1 MLYRP
6 KLASTVLLSLILS
19 YAVTSVASAGNE
31 VSKRLTT
38 SKARTERARD
48 ARALHLAEINSVI
61 LSRKKTAR
69 QPNTGT
75 LSRAL
80 ASSDFEIEE
89 DLGSATKVKLTR
101 SNSNQIARIT
111 SSNNPCRRL
120 RRSSLRAG
128 LKTNSL
134 ASLAFKLNDCDPNY
148 IVSADA
154 TLPNEFNF
162 MSSQQKQHLQGPTAI
177 RVTDA
182 WNFTQG
188 NNVIIGV
195 IDTGIQYN
203 HPDLAANTW
212 INPGEVAGNGIDDDA
227 NGYIDDIYGINA
239 ITNSG
244 NPWDD
249 NGHGT
254 HVAGTIGA
262 VGNNG
267 VGTTGVAWNV
277 KIISCKFLNSNG
289 SGSTSDALKCIN
301 YFKALQQRGTKVVLT
316 NNSWGGGGYSQS
328 IWNAIDS
335 LRPMGQQFIAAA
347 GNNNNNNDLNPSY
360 PCSYNNVNIICVA
373 AFDSATGQRA
383 SFSNYGTTTVDI
395 AAPGVSIY
403 STYINSS
410 YANLSGT
417 SMATPIVSGSF
428 ALMVAA
434 APTQNRNVIRVR
446 MMAGSLSAANLN
458 GVTGGNSAG
467 VGRRLNVSEGV
478 RRAML
483 P

>member
-1 MLYRP
+1 MTFPTL
-6 KLASTVLLSLILS
+6 VLFNLMALSVVGADSDTEI
-19 YAVTSVASAGNE
+19 
-31 VSKRLTT
+31 SKRL
-38 SKARTERARD
+38 SALQIRKEQARD
-48 ARALHLAEINSVI
+48 AKSFHLAESNSVI
-61 LSRKKTAR
+61 LSRKNTTR
-69 QPNTGT
+69 QPYAGT
-75 LSRAL
+75 LGRAL
-80 ASSDFEIEE
+80 ASSDFEIGE
-89 DLGSATKVKLTR
+89 DLGSATKVKLKFST
-101 SNSNQIARIT
+101 SKLTTRIT
-111 SSNNPCRRL
+111 NSNNPCRKL
-120 RRSSLRAG
+120 RRSLIKASL
-128 LKTNSL
+128 KNNSL
-134 ASLAFKLNDCDPNY
+134 APLAFKMNDCDPNY

-162 MSSQQKQHLQGPTAI
+162 MTSTQKQHLQGPTAI

-188 NNVIIGV
+188 NNVIVGV

-203 HPDLAANTW
+203 HPDLAANVW
-212 INPGEVAGNGIDDDA
+212 NNPGEIAGNGIDDDG
-227 NGYIDDIYGINA
+227 NGYIDDRYGINA

-267 VGTTGVAWNV
+267 IGTTGVAWNV
-277 KIISCKFLNSNG
+277 KLISCKFLSSSG

-301 YFKALQQRGTKVVLT
+301 YFKTLQQRGTKLILS
-316 NNSWGGGGYSQS
+316 NNSWGGGGYAQS

-347 GNNNNNNDLNPSY
+347 GNNNNNNDTNPSY

-373 AFDSATGQRA
+373 AFDSSTGQRA
-383 SFSNYGTTTVDI
+383 SFSNYGTTNVDI
-395 AAPGVSIY
+395 AAPGVNIY

-434 APTQNRNVIRVR
+434 APSQNRNVIRVR
-446 MMAGSLSAANLN
+446 MLAGSLSAANLN
-458 GVTGGNSAG
+458 GVTGGNTPG